1 MAQTWLNLLIAVLG
15 VVSAV
20 LTAWTAHSRRA
31 GRDGNGDRR
40 LGADGPARDG
50 MWEVDDE
57 RT

>member
-1 MAQTWLNLLIAVLG
+1 MTQTWLNLLIAVLG

-20 LTAWTAHSRRA
+20 LTAWTAYARRA
-31 GRDGNGDRR
+31 RRGGNGDRG
-40 LGADGPARDG
+40 LGTDRAVRNG